1 MATPGGAVLRLHEHD
16 DVVVALRELA
26 AGERILGGIACRERI
41 PKGHK
46 VALRELGPGEALRKY
61 GQIIGFAHGR
71 IRLGDWVHTHN
82 LKVASFER
90 AADPGGLPQPALR
103 LPPAERATFQGI
115 VRADGRVATRNYLGV
130 IATVNCSAT
139 VTHAIARSIPP
150 EELASFPHVDGVVAL
165 AHGTGCGMAGTG
177 EGLEVLQRTL
187 AGYARHP
194 NFSGVLFVGLG
205 CETNQIGTL
214 LERGRAATLPRASE
228 RGHSD
233 GRRDRGGHPE
243 GGGGLAGHASRGG
256 SLHAAA
262 VSAERLVLA
271 LECGGSDAYSGISA
285 NPALGRAADLLVRQ
299 GGTVILSETPEIYG
313 AEHLLTRRAVS
324 PAVAGRLLSQIRWWE
339 EYTRRL
345 GGEMDNNPTPGNKT
359 GGLSTILEKS
369 LGAVAKAGTTE
380 LVEVYGYGETV
391 SASGLVFM
399 NTPGYDPVSVTGM
412 IAGGANL
419 IAFTTGCGTV
429 CGFKPVP
436 ALKLASNS
444 EIYRRLADDM
454 DIDCGPIVE
463 GRAGVAEVG
472 ETIFRSLLEIAS
484 GQRTRSEQ
492 WGFGDQE
499 FVPWQM
505 GPTM

>member
-1 MATPGGAVLRLHEHD
+1 M
-16 DVVVALRELA
+16 
-26 AGERILGGIACRERI
+26 
-41 PKGHK
+41 
-46 VALRELGPGEALRKY
+46 
-61 GQIIGFAHGR
+61 
-71 IRLGDWVHTHN
+71 
-82 LKVASFER
+82 
-90 AADPGGLPQPALR
+90 PQPALR

-214 LERGRAATLPRASE
+214 LERGGLQPCPALQSVVIQTAGGTGEAIRKGAAALRAMLPEADRYT
-228 RGHSD
+228 
-233 GRRDRGGHPE
+233 RR
-243 GGGGLAGHASRGG
+243 
-256 SLHAAA
+256 A

-285 NPALGRAADLLVRQ
+285 NPALGRAAGLLVRQ

-380 LVEVYGYGETV
+380 LVEVYGYRETV